1 MPHPPRRAP
10 DQLLGK
16 ESRSHSGI
24 VHSKLDV
31 KSWMQ
36 RLPLVDEARP
46 GRCPSCDA
54 PSRPP
59 GQRLAIVGHGLRDRQ
74 QLGPAAVGAAAAM
87 LVLPIR
93 RYRCG
98 PCGAVIAV
106 VPHGIVARRHY
117 SASAIV
123 LAMAL
128 FGVERLAPRAVRAAV
143 SPWQIIG
150 ETAFAGWTALRRWI
164 SAVRARTLLRETRRA
179 SPGASARQVAEHV
192 TMTAAAFAAPSM
204 RHLPLLEQAFAGGA
218 HMK

>member
-1 MPHPPRRAP
+1 MGR
-10 DQLLGK
+10 K
-16 ESRSHSGI
+16 TRSKSGI
-24 VHSKLDV
+24 VQSKLDV

-46 GRCPSCDA
+46 GQCPSCDA

-74 QLGPAAVGAAAAM
+74 QLGPASVGGAAAM
-87 LVLPIR
+87 LVFPIR

-98 PCGAVIAV
+98 PCGAVITV
-106 VPHGIVARRHY
+106 VPHGVIARRHY

-123 LAMAL
+123 LALAL
-128 FGVERLAPRAVRAAV
+128 FGVERRPLRVVRALV

-150 ETAFAGWTALRRWI
+150 ATAVAGWTALRRWI
-164 SAVRARTLLRETRRA
+164 GAVRARTLLRETRRA

-192 TMTAAAFAAPSM
+192 AMTAAAFAAPSL
-204 RHLPLLEQAFAGGA
+204 RHLPLLAQVFAGGA
-218 HMK
+218 HMA